1 VEVCDC
7 LFWRISFYNAYLTSH
22 FNSQWLLNE
31 TVALMHKA
39 WYVFCTCRPT
49 AWWLLWNVPRFIGTQ
64 RPHQLVT
71 EPSGMGGK
79 DCAHPYSTIIASKH
93 KSAINL
99 RNLCHIDVL
108 CLFFLR
114 AFDKGFKNIAC
125 RPTLLMCSEI
135 LACTMDCLAFFFLN
149 RRVTS
154 SLISIL

>member
-1 VEVCDC
+1 MYSVHAAHWPDDSV
-7 LFWRISFYNAYLTSH
+7 RIMKCPQIYGHTK
-22 FNSQWLLNE
+22 
-31 TVALMHKA
+31 T
-39 WYVFCTCRPT
+39 
-49 AWWLLWNVPRFIGTQ
+49 
-64 RPHQLVT
+64 HQLVT

-125 RPTLLMCSEI
+125 TLLMRSEI
-135 LACTMDCLAFFFLN
+135 LACTMDCFAFFGKTLERKSYIQFDKHFIICNGCLF
-149 RRVTS
+149 VKS
-154 SLISIL
+154 CIF